1 MEKLNKIVEAVV
13 EKTVGRFLPEV
24 EAKASG
30 CHWDYGC
37 CEGDPNYLPI
47 KFVIHYPISVI
58 LLALVLAQHN
68 MYQNSLAKVLEV
80 FILSRQA
87 VYPLSDVQ

>member
-37 CEGDPNYLPI
+37 CEGGSKLLTYQVCDTLPYI
-47 KFVIHYPISVI
+47 RNITCAGACP
-58 LLALVLAQHN
+58 A
-68 MYQNSLAKVLEV
+68 
-80 FILSRQA
+80 
-87 VYPLSDVQ
+87 